1 MTPDEK
7 NAILFRFFNE
17 IGIIDQLGRTMFE
30 ARMPDGMGVPQF
42 SVLNHLVRV
51 KDGQTPLDLARA
63 FQTPKTS
70 MSHTLAVLQRAGLVS
85 MAENPDDGR
94 SKRVF
99 ITEAGREF
107 RARAIGALAPD
118 FEQLA
123 RDFDVEEIAG
133 LLPRLEAIRA
143 YLDARR
149 D

>member
-1 MTPDEK
+1 VTPDEK

-99 ITEAGREF
+99 ITEAGRAF

-123 RDFDVEEIAG
+123 RDFDVEEIAR
-133 LLPRLEAIRA
+133 LLPPLEAIRA

>member
-123 RDFDVEEIAG
+123 RDFDVDEIAG

>member
-17 IGIIDQLGRTMFE
+17 IGIIDQLGRALFE
-30 ARMPDGMGVPQF
+30 ACMPDGMGVPQF

-51 KDGQTPLDLARA
+51 RDGQTPLDLARA

-70 MSHTLAVLQRAGLVS
+70 MSHTLAVLQRAGLIS
-85 MAENPDDGR
+85 MVGNPDDGR

-99 ITEAGREF
+99 ITEAGRDF

-118 FEQLA
+118 FEQMTQ
-123 RDFDVEEIAG
+123 DFDVEGVAK
-133 LLPRLEAIRA
+133 LLPQLEAIRV